1 MAFVYDNKTYRNLQQ
16 QVKENMLDIARLQDS
31 NILGLDI
38 KDIVPTYSDL
48 PIGEQGNIYA
58 VGTEAPFELYVYND
72 SSWVNL
78 GQFPKAG
85 PRGEQGPQGQIGNPG
100 PKGDKGEQGPRGYTG
115 AQGVPGQAGPKGEQ
129 GPQGIQG
136 IQGPIGPKG
145 DKGDPFVYSD
155 FTAEQ
160 LEGLRGPQ
168 GPIGL
173 TGPKGDTGPI
183 GPQGPQGI
191 QGPKGDTGERGPIG
205 PQGIQGVKGD
215 TGATGPRGPQGEIG
229 PKGDQ
234 GIQGIQGP
242 KGDTG
247 PQGPKGA
254 TGATGAAFT
263 YDMFTQEQLEGLRGP
278 QGIQGPQGLKG
289 DTGATG
295 ATGPKGDTGAQGPQG
310 IQGPQ
315 GPQGPKG
322 DQGDPTSITVN
333 GTTYTQS
340 GGNITLPSFLPLTG
354 GTLTG
359 NLTGKYITGT
369 WFQTTE
375 ATDLGSA
382 PPKYGVIS
390 TGNWLYTRTL
400 DETKTDLGITNKLD
414 TSSFQG
420 FINNPFGWVDD
431 AGSYDAW
438 TYLIKDELG
447 FIDTP
452 HPTYYLHT
460 MRAFSSGS
468 EGSYLVF
475 SVISTQSTAY
485 TEETLY
491 TNFPDKSIQANGYY
505 SVATKAGNR
514 VNAVT
519 PKSTTTLQIN
529 YGNSNSA
536 TTNYGLTYF
545 TDEVRKI
552 A

>member
-38 KDIVPTYSDL
+38 KGIVPTYSDL
-48 PIGEQGNIYA
+48 PTGEQGSIYA

-136 IQGPIGPKG
+136 IQGPRGYKG

-215 TGATGPRGPQGEIG
+215 TGATGP
-229 PKGDQ
+229 
-234 GIQGIQGP
+234 QGP
-242 KGDTG
+242 KGD
-247 PQGPKGA
+247 K
-254 TGATGAAFT
+254 GATGAAFT
-263 YDMFTQEQLEGLRGP
+263 YDMFTAEQLEGLRGP
-278 QGIQGPQGLKG
+278 QGIQGPKGEQGIQG
-289 DTGATG
+289 IQ
-295 ATGPKGDTGAQGPQG
+295 GPKGDTGAQGPQGEQG

-322 DQGDPTSITVN
+322 DKGDPTSITVN
-333 GTTYTQS
+333 GTEYVRDSS
-340 GGNITLPSFLPLTG
+340 GMITLPSFLPLTG

-414 TSSFQG
+414 TSSFQD
-420 FINNPFGWVDD
+420 FINEPFPYIDD
-431 AGSYDAW
+431 VASYDRW
-438 TYLIKDELG
+438 TYFIGDELG
-447 FIDTP
+447 FINTP

-460 MRAFSSGS
+460 IRAFKDSSPT
-468 EGSYLVF
+468 SYIVF

-485 TEETLY
+485 TKSSLY
-491 TNFPDKSIQANGYY
+491 SAFPNKSFHASGFYNSPSNANY
-505 SVATKAGNR
+505 R
-514 VNAVT
+514 VNDVT
-519 PKSTTTLQIN
+519 PKSATQIEFDYGYDN
-529 YGNSNSA
+529 YA
-536 TTNYGLTYF
+536 TADYGSTYF
-545 TDEVRKI
+545 IDSVRKI

>member
-38 KDIVPTYSDL
+38 QGIVPTNKEL
-48 PIGEQGNIYA
+48 PTAKQGDIYA
-58 VGTEAPFELYVYND
+58 VGTEAPFELYLYND
-72 SSWVNL
+72 SSWVSL

-85 PRGEQGPQGQIGNPG
+85 PKGEQGPKGQDGNPG
-100 PKGDKGEQGPRGYTG
+100 PRGLTGEQGPRGFTG
-115 AQGVPGQAGPKGEQ
+115 APGVPGQAGPKGEQ

-136 IQGPIGPKG
+136 PEGPRGYKG

-160 LEGLRGPQ
+160 LEALRGPQ

-173 TGPKGDTGPI
+173 TGPKGDAGPI
-183 GPQGPQGI
+183 GPQGPKGDQGL
-191 QGPKGDTGERGPIG
+191 KGDTGERGPIG

-215 TGATGPRGPQGEIG
+215 TGATGPIGPQGERG

-242 KGDTG
+242 KGDVG
-247 PQGPKGA
+247 PQGPKGDK
-254 TGATGAAFT
+254 GATGAAFT

-278 QGIQGPQGLKG
+278 QGIQGPKGDKGDTGAQGIQGIQGPKG

-295 ATGPKGDTGAQGPQG
+295 ATGPKGDTGPQGPKGEQG

-322 DQGDPTSITVN
+322 ADGLTTSVTVN

-340 GGNITLPSFLPLTG
+340 SGNITLPSLLNTSTFDDFIAEPFP
-354 GTLTG
+354 
-359 NLTGKYITGT
+359 YI
-369 WFQTTE
+369 
-375 ATDLGSA
+375 
-382 PPKYGVIS
+382 
-390 TGNWLYTRTL
+390 
-400 DETKTDLGITNKLD
+400 
-414 TSSFQG
+414 
-420 FINNPFGWVDD
+420 DD
-431 AGSYDAW
+431 VASYDRW
-438 TYLIKDELG
+438 TYFIGDELG

-460 MRAFSSGS
+460 IRAYQSSS
-468 EGSYLVF
+468 PMSSVVF

-485 TEETLY
+485 TKATLY
-491 TNFPDKSIQANGYY
+491 NAFQNKVFHASGYCG
-505 SVATKAGNR
+505 SFVKADGR
-514 VNAVT
+514 
-519 PKSTTTLQIN
+519 IN
-529 YGNSNSA
+529 YVYLASETTIKMYHGNNTGTSQ
-536 TTNYGLTYF
+536 TYGGTYF
-545 TDEVRKI
+545 ADEVKRI

>member
-38 KDIVPTYSDL
+38 KGIVPTYKEL
-48 PIGEQGNIYA
+48 PTGVQGSIYA
-58 VGTEAPFELYVYND
+58 VGTESPFELYLYND

-85 PRGEQGPQGQIGNPG
+85 PKGEQGPKGQDGNPG
-100 PKGDKGEQGPRGYTG
+100 PRGLTGEQGPRGFTG
-115 AQGVPGQAGPKGEQ
+115 APGVPGQAGPKGEQ

-136 IQGPIGPKG
+136 PEGPRGYKG

-168 GPIGL
+168 GIQGIQ
-173 TGPKGDTGPI
+173 GPKGDTGPI
-183 GPQGPQGI
+183 GPQGPKGD
-191 QGPKGDTGERGPIG
+191 KGDTGPQGPIG
-205 PQGIQGVKGD
+205 L
-215 TGATGPRGPQGEIG
+215 TG

-247 PQGPKGA
+247 PQGPK
-254 TGATGAAFT
+254 GATGAAFT

-295 ATGPKGDTGAQGPQG
+295 PQGPKGDKGDTGATGATGPKGDT
-310 IQGPQ
+310 GPQ

-322 DQGDPTSITVN
+322 ADGLTTSVTVN

-340 GGNITLPSFLPLTG
+340 SGNVTLP
-354 GTLTG
+354 
-359 NLTGKYITGT
+359 NL
-369 WFQTTE
+369 
-375 ATDLGSA
+375 
-382 PPKYGVIS
+382 
-390 TGNWLYTRTL
+390 
-400 DETKTDLGITNKLD
+400 LD

-420 FINNPFGWVDD
+420 FINNPFGWVDY

-438 TYLIKDELG
+438 SYFLRDELG

-452 HPTYYLHT
+452 HTTYYLHLIE
-460 MRAFSSGS
+460 AFSSGS
-468 EGSYLVF
+468 PLNKVMFY
-475 SVISTQSTAY
+475 VISTQSTAY
-485 TEETLY
+485 
-491 TNFPDKSIQANGYY
+491 N
-505 SVATKAGNR
+505 
-514 VNAVT
+514 
-519 PKSTTTLQIN
+519 STTLANAFSGKDFPATGYCNNTWVNYVNIKSSSTAQIG
-529 YGNSNSA
+529 YGNGSYTTGPFGA
-536 TTNYGLTYF
+536 TYLT
-545 TDEVRKI
+545 DSVIKI
-552 A
+552 I

>member
-48 PIGEQGNIYA
+48 PTGEQGSIYA

-215 TGATGPRGPQGEIG
+215 TGATGPQGPQGEIG

-254 TGATGAAFT
+254 TGATGA
-263 YDMFTQEQLEGLRGP
+263 
-278 QGIQGPQGLKG
+278 
-289 DTGATG
+289 
-295 ATGPKGDTGAQGPQG
+295 TGPKGDTGAQGPQG

-322 DQGDPTSITVN
+322 DKGDPTKIKVN
-333 GTTYTQS
+333 ETEYVSDSS
-340 GGNITLPSFLPLTG
+340 GMITLPSFLPLTG

-420 FINNPFGWVDD
+420 FINSPFGWVDD

-438 TYLIKDELG
+438 IYMIRDELG

-460 MRAFSSGS
+460 IRAFHTGSSGS
-468 EGSYLVF
+468 YIVF

-485 TEETLY
+485 SKESLY
-491 TNFPDKSIQANGYY
+491 SNFPDKGFQASGYY
-505 SVATKAGNR
+505 SAATKAGNR
-514 VNAVT
+514 VNAVY
-519 PKSTTTLQIN
+519 PR
-529 YGNSNSA
+529 SA
-536 TTNYGLTYF
+536 TTIQFDYGNNSTITTDYGGIYF
-545 TDEVRKI
+545 ADEIKKI

>member
-48 PIGEQGNIYA
+48 PTGEQGSIYA

-168 GPIGL
+168 GIQGIQ
-173 TGPKGDTGPI
+173 GPKGDTGAI

-191 QGPKGDTGERGPIG
+191 QGLKGDTGERGPIG
-205 PQGIQGVKGD
+205 PQGIQGIKGD
-215 TGATGPRGPQGEIG
+215 TGATGPRGPQGEVG

-278 QGIQGPQGLKG
+278 QGIQGPKG
-289 DTGATG
+289 DQGIQG
-295 ATGPKGDTGAQGPQG
+295 IQGPKGDTGSQGPQG

-322 DQGDPTSITVN
+322 DQGAPTSITVN

-340 GGNITLPSFLPLTG
+340 SGNITLP
-354 GTLTG
+354 
-359 NLTGKYITGT
+359 NLLNTSTFDDFISEPFPYI
-369 WFQTTE
+369 
-375 ATDLGSA
+375 
-382 PPKYGVIS
+382 
-390 TGNWLYTRTL
+390 
-400 DETKTDLGITNKLD
+400 
-414 TSSFQG
+414 
-420 FINNPFGWVDD
+420 DD
-431 AGSYDAW
+431 VASYDRW
-438 TYLIKDELG
+438 IYFIRDELG

-460 MRAFSSGS
+460 MRAFSTGS
-468 EGSYLVF
+468 EGSYIVF
-475 SVISTQSTAY
+475 SVISKQSTAY
-485 TEETLY
+485 SKESLY
-491 TNFPDKSIQANGYY
+491 TNFPNKTIQASGYY
-505 SVATKAGNR
+505 GASTKASSR

-519 PKSTTTLQIN
+519 PKSTTTIQFDTGGNN
-529 YGNSNSA
+529 YI
-536 TTNYGLTYF
+536 TKIYGGTYF

>member
-38 KDIVPTYSDL
+38 KGIVPTYQEL
-48 PIGEQGNIYA
+48 PTGEQGNIYA
-58 VGTEAPFELYVYND
+58 VGTEAPFELYLYND

-85 PRGEQGPQGQIGNPG
+85 P
-100 PKGDKGEQGPRGYTG
+100 KGEQGPRGQDGLPGPKGLTGDQGPRGFTG
-115 AQGVPGQAGPKGEQ
+115 APGVPGQAGPKGEQ

-136 IQGPIGPKG
+136 PEGPRGYKG

-160 LEGLRGPQ
+160 LEALRGPQ

-173 TGPKGDTGPI
+173 TGPKGD
-183 GPQGPQGI
+183 QGIQGI
-191 QGPKGDTGERGPIG
+191 QGPKGDTGPQGPQGERGPIG

-215 TGATGPRGPQGEIG
+215 TGATGP
-229 PKGDQ
+229 
-234 GIQGIQGP
+234 
-242 KGDTG
+242 TG
-247 PQGPKGA
+247 PQGPK
-254 TGATGAAFT
+254 GATGAAFT

-278 QGIQGPQGLKG
+278 QGIQGPKG

-295 ATGPKGDTGAQGPQG
+295 ATGPKGDTGSQGPQGIQG

-322 DQGDPTSITVN
+322 DQGNPTKIKVN
-333 GTTYTQS
+333 ETEYVSDSS
-340 GGNITLPSFLPLTG
+340 GMITLPSFLPLTG

-400 DETKTDLGITNKLD
+400 DETKTDLGINNKLD

-438 TYLIKDELG
+438 TYLIRDELG

-460 MRAFSSGS
+460 IRALNAGYG
-468 EGSYLVF
+468 GSYIVF
-475 SVISTQSTAY
+475 SFISTQSTAY
-485 TEETLY
+485 TKSSLY
-491 TNFPDKSIQANGYY
+491 NAFPNKGFQASGYY
-505 SVATKAGNR
+505 NSPTSADYR
-514 VNAVT
+514 VNGISI
-519 PKSTTTLQIN
+519 K
-529 YGNSNSA
+529 SA
-536 TTNYGLTYF
+536 TQIQFDYGDNNYITADYGGTYLA
-545 TDEVRKI
+545 DEVKKI

>member
-48 PIGEQGNIYA
+48 PTGEQGSIYA
-58 VGTEAPFELYVYND
+58 VGTEAPFELYIYND

-191 QGPKGDTGERGPIG
+191 QGLKGDTGERGP
-205 PQGIQGVKGD
+205 
-215 TGATGPRGPQGEIG
+215 IG

-254 TGATGAAFT
+254 TGAAFT
-263 YDMFTQEQLEGLRGP
+263 YDMFTAEQLEGLRGP
-278 QGIQGPQGLKG
+278 QGIQGPKGEQGIQGIQGPKGDKGDKGDTGAQGPQGLKG

-295 ATGPKGDTGAQGPQG
+295 ATGPKGDTGPQGPQG

-315 GPQGPKG
+315 GPKG
-322 DQGDPTSITVN
+322 DKGDPTSITVN

-340 GGNITLPSFLPLTG
+340 SGNITLPSFLPLTG

-400 DETKTDLGITNKLD
+400 DETKTDLGINNKLD
-414 TSSFQG
+414 TSTFDD
-420 FINNPFGWVDD
+420 FISEPFPYIDNV
-431 AGSYDAW
+431 ASYDRW
-438 TYLIKDELG
+438 TYFLRDELG

-460 MRAFSSGS
+460 IRALNVGSNSS
-468 EGSYLVF
+468 YIVF

-485 TEETLY
+485 SKESLY
-491 TNFPDKSIQANGYY
+491 TNFPNKTIHASGFYNYAAKANY
-505 SVATKAGNR
+505 R

-519 PKSTTTLQIN
+519 PKSTTTIQFDTGNNDYTTLE
-529 YGNSNSA
+529 YG
-536 TTNYGLTYF
+536 GTYF

>member
-48 PIGEQGNIYA
+48 PTGEQGSIYA

-215 TGATGPRGPQGEIG
+215 TGATGPRGPQGEVG

-263 YDMFTQEQLEGLRGP
+263 YDMFTAEQLEGLRGP
-278 QGIQGPQGLKG
+278 QGIQGPKGEQGIQGIQGPKGDKGDKGDTGAQGPQGLKG

-295 ATGPKGDTGAQGPQG
+295 ATGPKGDTGPQGPQG

-322 DQGDPTSITVN
+322 DKGDPTSITVN

-340 GGNITLPSFLPLTG
+340 SGNITLP
-354 GTLTG
+354 
-359 NLTGKYITGT
+359 NLLNTSTFDDFISEPFPYI
-369 WFQTTE
+369 
-375 ATDLGSA
+375 
-382 PPKYGVIS
+382 
-390 TGNWLYTRTL
+390 
-400 DETKTDLGITNKLD
+400 
-414 TSSFQG
+414 
-420 FINNPFGWVDD
+420 DD
-431 AGSYDAW
+431 VASYDRW
-438 TYLIKDELG
+438 IYFIRDELG

-460 MRAFSSGS
+460 IRAFHTGSSGS
-468 EGSYLVF
+468 YIVF

-485 TEETLY
+485 NKATLY
-491 TNFPDKSIQANGYY
+491 SAFPDKGFQASGFY
-505 SVATKAGNR
+505 SAPTKAGNR
-514 VNAVT
+514 VNAVY
-519 PKSTTTLQIN
+519 PR
-529 YGNSNSA
+529 SA
-536 TTNYGLTYF
+536 TTIQFDYGNNSTITTDYGGIYF
-545 TDEVRKI
+545 ADEVKKI

>member
-38 KDIVPTYSDL
+38 KGIVPTYSDL
-48 PIGEQGNIYA
+48 PTGTQGSIYA

-115 AQGVPGQAGPKGEQ
+115 AQGIPGQAGPKGEQ

-145 DKGDPFVYSD
+145 NKGDPFVYSD

-168 GPIGL
+168 GIQGIQ
-173 TGPKGDTGPI
+173 GPKGDTGPI

-215 TGATGPRGPQGEIG
+215 TGATGPQGPQGEVG

-263 YDMFTQEQLEGLRGP
+263 YDMFTAEQLEGLRGP
-278 QGIQGPQGLKG
+278 QGIQGPKGEQGIQGIQGPKGDKGDKGDTGAQGPQGLKG

-295 ATGPKGDTGAQGPQG
+295 ATGPKGATGPQGPQG

-322 DQGDPTSITVN
+322 DKGDPTSITVN

-340 GGNITLPSFLPLTG
+340 SGNITLP
-354 GTLTG
+354 
-359 NLTGKYITGT
+359 NLLSTSTFDDFISEPFPYI
-369 WFQTTE
+369 
-375 ATDLGSA
+375 
-382 PPKYGVIS
+382 
-390 TGNWLYTRTL
+390 
-400 DETKTDLGITNKLD
+400 
-414 TSSFQG
+414 
-420 FINNPFGWVDD
+420 DD
-431 AGSYDAW
+431 VASYDRW
-438 TYLIKDELG
+438 TYFIGDELG

-460 MRAFSSGS
+460 MRAHQSGS
-468 EGSYLVF
+468 ESSYIVF

-485 TEETLY
+485 TKATLY
-491 TNFPDKSIQANGYY
+491 SAFPDKSIQASGYY
-505 SVATKAGNR
+505 QYATKAGSR
-514 VNAVT
+514 VNAVA
-519 PKSTTTLQIN
+519 PR
-529 YGNSNSA
+529 SA
-536 TTNYGLTYF
+536 TTIQFDYGNNSVITTTYGGTYF
-545 TDEVRKI
+545 ADEVKRI

>member
-48 PIGEQGNIYA
+48 PTGEQGSIYA

-173 TGPKGDTGPI
+173 TGPKGDTGAI

-205 PQGIQGVKGD
+205 P
-215 TGATGPRGPQGEIG
+215 
-229 PKGDQ
+229 Q

-340 GGNITLPSFLPLTG
+340 SGNITLPSFLPLTG

-400 DETKTDLGITNKLD
+400 DETKTDLGINNKLN
-414 TSSFQG
+414 TSSFQD

-438 TYLIKDELG
+438 TYLIRDELG

-460 MRAFSSGS
+460 MRALNVGSNSS
-468 EGSYLVF
+468 YIVF

-485 TEETLY
+485 NKATLY
-491 TNFPDKSIQANGYY
+491 SAFPDKSIQASGFYNYP
-505 SVATKAGNR
+505 TKAASR
-514 VNAVT
+514 VNAVS
-519 PKSTTTLQIN
+519 PKSTTTIQFDCGNNDYTTLE
-529 YGNSNSA
+529 YG
-536 TTNYGLTYF
+536 GTYF
-545 TDEVRKI
+545 TDQVIKI

>member
-48 PIGEQGNIYA
+48 PTGEQGSIYA

-160 LEGLRGPQ
+160 LEALRGPQ

-205 PQGIQGVKGD
+205 P
-215 TGATGPRGPQGEIG
+215 
-229 PKGDQ
+229 KGDQ

-254 TGATGAAFT
+254 
-263 YDMFTQEQLEGLRGP
+263 
-278 QGIQGPQGLKG
+278 
-289 DTGATG
+289 TGATG

-322 DQGDPTSITVN
+322 DKGDPTKIKVN
-333 GTTYTQS
+333 ETEYVSDSS
-340 GGNITLPSFLPLTG
+340 GMITLPSFLPLTG

-438 TYLIKDELG
+438 TYLIRDELG

-460 MRAFSSGS
+460 MRAFTTGS
-468 EGSYLVF
+468 NSNYIVF

-485 TEETLY
+485 SQGSLY
-491 TNFPDKSIQANGYY
+491 SAFPNKTIQASGFY
-505 SVATKAGNR
+505 SYATKANYR

-519 PKSTTTLQIN
+519 PKSPTTIQFD
-529 YGNSNSA
+529 YGNNDSI
-536 TTNYGLTYF
+536 TLEYGGTYF
-545 TDEVRKI
+545 ADQVIKI

>member
-48 PIGEQGNIYA
+48 PTGEQGSIYA

-160 LEGLRGPQ
+160 LEALRGPQ

-173 TGPKGDTGPI
+173 TGPKGDAGPI

-215 TGATGPRGPQGEIG
+215 TGATGPQGPQGEIG

-254 TGATGAAFT
+254 TGATGA
-263 YDMFTQEQLEGLRGP
+263 
-278 QGIQGPQGLKG
+278 
-289 DTGATG
+289 
-295 ATGPKGDTGAQGPQG
+295 TGPKGDTGAQGPQG

-322 DQGDPTSITVN
+322 DKGDPTKIKVN
-333 GTTYTQS
+333 ETEYVSDSS
-340 GGNITLPSFLPLTG
+340 GMITLPSFLPLTG

-420 FINNPFGWVDD
+420 FINSPFGWVDD

-438 TYLIKDELG
+438 TYFLRDELG

-468 EGSYLVF
+468 SGSYIVF

-485 TEETLY
+485 SKESLY
-491 TNFPDKSIQANGYY
+491 SNFPNKSIQAAGFYE
-505 SVATKAGNR
+505 SPTKAGYR
-514 VNAVT
+514 VNAVS
-519 PKSTTTLQIN
+519 PKSATQIQFD
-529 YGNSNSA
+529 YGNNSSI

>member
-48 PIGEQGNIYA
+48 PTGEQGSIYA

-160 LEGLRGPQ
+160 LEALRGPQ

-215 TGATGPRGPQGEIG
+215 TGATGPRGPQGEVG

-278 QGIQGPQGLKG
+278 QGIQGPKGEQGIQGIQGPKGDTGAVGTQGPQGLKG

-295 ATGPKGDTGAQGPQG
+295 ATGPKGDTGPQGPKG
-310 IQGPQ
+310 DTGPQGPQ

-322 DQGDPTSITVN
+322 DKGADGLTTSVTVN

-340 GGNITLPSFLPLTG
+340 NGNITLP
-354 GTLTG
+354 
-359 NLTGKYITGT
+359 NLLNT
-369 WFQTTE
+369 
-375 ATDLGSA
+375 
-382 PPKYGVIS
+382 S
-390 TGNWLYTRTL
+390 TF
-400 DETKTDLGITNKLD
+400 DD
-414 TSSFQG
+414 
-420 FINNPFGWVDD
+420 FINEPFPYIDD
-431 AGSYDAW
+431 VASYDRW
-438 TYLIKDELG
+438 IYFIGDELG
-447 FIDTP
+447 FINTP

-460 MRAFSSGS
+460 IRAFHTGSSGS
-468 EGSYLVF
+468 YIVF

-485 TEETLY
+485 TKSTLY
-491 TNFPDKSIQANGYY
+491 SAFPDKGFQASGFY
-505 SVATKAGNR
+505 SAPTKAGNR
-514 VNAVT
+514 VNAVY
-519 PKSTTTLQIN
+519 PR
-529 YGNSNSA
+529 SA
-536 TTNYGLTYF
+536 TTIQFDYGNNSTITTDYGGIYF
-545 TDEVRKI
+545 ADEIKKI

>member
-48 PIGEQGNIYA
+48 PTGTQGNIYA
-58 VGTEAPFELYVYND
+58 VGTEAPFELYLYND

-85 PRGEQGPQGQIGNPG
+85 P
-100 PKGDKGEQGPRGYTG
+100 KGEQGPRGQDGLPGPKGLTGDQGPRGFTG
-115 AQGVPGQAGPKGEQ
+115 APGVPGQAGPKGEQ

-136 IQGPIGPKG
+136 PEGPRGYKG

-173 TGPKGDTGPI
+173 TGPKGD
-183 GPQGPQGI
+183 
-191 QGPKGDTGERGPIG
+191 
-205 PQGIQGVKGD
+205 
-215 TGATGPRGPQGEIG
+215 
-229 PKGDQ
+229 Q

-242 KGDTG
+242 KGDVG
-247 PQGPKGA
+247 PQGPKGDK
-254 TGATGAAFT
+254 GATGAAFT

-278 QGIQGPQGLKG
+278 QGIQGPKG

-295 ATGPKGDTGAQGPQG
+295 AAGPKGDTGPQGPQG

-322 DQGDPTSITVN
+322 DKGDPTSITVN

-340 GGNITLPSFLPLTG
+340 NGNITLP
-354 GTLTG
+354 
-359 NLTGKYITGT
+359 NLLNTSY
-369 WFQTTE
+369 FQ
-375 ATDLGSA
+375 D
-382 PPKYGVIS
+382 
-390 TGNWLYTRTL
+390 
-400 DETKTDLGITNKLD
+400 
-414 TSSFQG
+414 
-420 FINNPFGWVDD
+420 FINYPFGWVDD

-438 TYLIKDELG
+438 SYFLRDELG

-460 MRAFSSGS
+460 IRAHSSGS
-468 EGSYLVF
+468 ESSYIVF
-475 SVISTQSTAY
+475 SFISTQSTAY
-485 TEETLY
+485 SKASLY
-491 TNFPDKSIQANGYY
+491 SAFPDKGFQASGYY
-505 SVATKAGNR
+505 SAATKATNR
-514 VNAVT
+514 VNAVYPRSAT
-519 PKSTTTLQIN
+519 QIQFD
-529 YGNSNSA
+529 YGNNSVI
-536 TTNYGLTYF
+536 TTSYGLTYF

>member
-48 PIGEQGNIYA
+48 PTGEQGSIYA

-168 GPIGL
+168 GIQGIQ
-173 TGPKGDTGPI
+173 GPKGDTGAI

-191 QGPKGDTGERGPIG
+191 QGLKGDTGERGPIG
-205 PQGIQGVKGD
+205 PQGIQGIKGD
-215 TGATGPRGPQGEIG
+215 TGATGPRGPQGEVG

-278 QGIQGPQGLKG
+278 QGIQGPKG
-289 DTGATG
+289 DQGIQG
-295 ATGPKGDTGAQGPQG
+295 IQGPKGDTGSQGPQG

-333 GTTYTQS
+333 GTTYNQS

-375 ATDLGSA
+375 ATDLGST

-400 DETKTDLGITNKLD
+400 DETKTDLGINNKLD

-420 FINNPFGWVDD
+420 FINNPFGWVND

-438 TYLIKDELG
+438 TYMIRDELG

-460 MRAFSSGS
+460 IRAFHTGS
-468 EGSYLVF
+468 EGSYIVC
-475 SVISTQSTAY
+475 SVIST
-485 TEETLY
+485 
-491 TNFPDKSIQANGYY
+491 
-505 SVATKAGNR
+505 
-514 VNAVT
+514 
-519 PKSTTTLQIN
+519 
-529 YGNSNSA
+529 
-536 TTNYGLTYF
+536 
-545 TDEVRKI
+545 
-552 A
+552 

>member
-1 MAFVYDNKTYRNLQQ
+1 MAYVYDNKIYRNLQQ
-16 QVKENMLDIARLQDS
+16 QVKENMENIAELQD
-31 NILGLDI
+31 L
-38 KDIVPTYSDL
+38 KIVGIDVKGIVQDYSSL
-48 PIGEQGNIYA
+48 PSSAEQGNIYA
-58 VGTEAPFELYVYND
+58 VGKSSPYELYVYNN
-72 SSWVNL
+72 SSWIDF
-78 GQFPKAG
+78 GEFPKAG

-115 AQGVPGQAGPKGEQ
+115 APGVPGQAGPKGEQ

-136 IQGPIGPKG
+136 PEGPRGYKG

-191 QGPKGDTGERGPIG
+191 QGLKGDTGER
-205 PQGIQGVKGD
+205 
-215 TGATGPRGPQGEIG
+215 G

-278 QGIQGPQGLKG
+278 QGIQGPKGEQGIQGIQGPKGDKGDKGDTGAQGPQGLKG

-340 GGNITLPSFLPLTG
+340 SGNITLPSLL
-354 GTLTG
+354 
-359 NLTGKYITGT
+359 N
-369 WFQTTE
+369 
-375 ATDLGSA
+375 
-382 PPKYGVIS
+382 
-390 TGNWLYTRTL
+390 
-400 DETKTDLGITNKLD
+400 
-414 TSSFQG
+414 TSSFQD
-420 FINNPFGWVDD
+420 FINYPFGWVDD

-438 TYLIKDELG
+438 TYFLRDELG

-460 MRAFSSGS
+460 IRAFHTGSSGS
-468 EGSYLVF
+468 YIVF

-485 TEETLY
+485 SKESLY
-491 TNFPDKSIQANGYY
+491 SNFPDKGFQASGYY
-505 SVATKAGNR
+505 SAATKASNR
-514 VNAVT
+514 VNAVY
-519 PKSTTTLQIN
+519 PR
-529 YGNSNSA
+529 SA
-536 TTNYGLTYF
+536 TTIQFDYGNNSTITTDYGGIYF
-545 TDEVRKI
+545 ADEIKKI

>member
-48 PIGEQGNIYA
+48 PTGEQGSIYA

-85 PRGEQGPQGQIGNPG
+85 PRGEQGPRGQDGLPG
-100 PKGDKGEQGPRGYTG
+100 PKGLTGDQGPRGFTG
-115 AQGVPGQAGPKGEQ
+115 APGVPGQAGPKGEQ

-168 GPIGL
+168 GIQGIQ
-173 TGPKGDTGPI
+173 GPKGDTGPI

-191 QGPKGDTGERGPIG
+191 QGLKGDTGERGPIG

-215 TGATGPRGPQGEIG
+215 TGATGPRGPQGEVG

-278 QGIQGPQGLKG
+278 QGIQGPKGEQGI
-289 DTGATG
+289 
-295 ATGPKGDTGAQGPQG
+295 QG
-310 IQGPQ
+310 IQGP
-315 GPQGPKG
+315 KG
-322 DQGDPTSITVN
+322 DKGADGLTTNITVN
-333 GTTYTQS
+333 GTTYNQS
-340 GGNITLPSFLPLTG
+340 GGNITLPSFLELTG

-359 NLTGKYITGT
+359 NLSGKYITGT
-369 WFQTTE
+369 WLQTT
-375 ATDLGSA
+375 AANDLGKA
-382 PPKYGVIS
+382 PTKYGVIDNS
-390 TGNWLYTRTL
+390 GWLYTRTL

-420 FINNPFGWVDD
+420 FINSPFGWVDD

-438 TYLIKDELG
+438 TYFLRDELG

-460 MRAFSSGS
+460 IRAFHTGSSGS
-468 EGSYLVF
+468 YIVF

-485 TEETLY
+485 TKSTLY
-491 TNFPDKSIQANGYY
+491 SAFPDKGFQASGFY
-505 SVATKAGNR
+505 SASTKAGNR
-514 VNAVT
+514 VNAVY
-519 PKSTTTLQIN
+519 PR
-529 YGNSNSA
+529 SA
-536 TTNYGLTYF
+536 TTIQFDYGNNSTITTDYGGIYF
-545 TDEVRKI
+545 ADEIKKI

>member
-31 NILGLDI
+31 NILGIDI

-48 PIGEQGNIYA
+48 PTGEQGSIYA
-58 VGTEAPFELYVYND
+58 VGTEAPFELYVYNN

-115 AQGVPGQAGPKGEQ
+115 APGVPGQAGPKGEQ

-191 QGPKGDTGERGPIG
+191 QGLKGDTGERGPIG

-215 TGATGPRGPQGEIG
+215 TGATGPRGPQGEVG

-278 QGIQGPQGLKG
+278 QGIQGPKGEQGKQGIQGPKGDKGDKGDTGAQGPQGLKG

-295 ATGPKGDTGAQGPQG
+295 ATGPKGATGPQGPQGEQG

-340 GGNITLPSFLPLTG
+340 SGNITLP
-354 GTLTG
+354 
-359 NLTGKYITGT
+359 NLL
-369 WFQTTE
+369 
-375 ATDLGSA
+375 A
-382 PPKYGVIS
+382 
-390 TGNWLYTRTL
+390 
-400 DETKTDLGITNKLD
+400 

-438 TYLIKDELG
+438 TYLIRDELG

-460 MRAFSSGS
+460 IRALNADYG
-468 EGSYLVF
+468 GSYVVF

-485 TEETLY
+485 TKSTLY
-491 TNFPDKSIQANGYY
+491 KAFPNKSFQASGYY
-505 SVATKAGNR
+505 NSYTSADHR
-514 VNAVT
+514 VNGVVI
-519 PKSTTTLQIN
+519 K
-529 YGNSNSA
+529 SA
-536 TTNYGLTYF
+536 TQIQFDYGYNDYITTDYGGTYF
-545 TDEVRKI
+545 ADAVSKI

>member
-48 PIGEQGNIYA
+48 PTGEQGSIYA

-100 PKGDKGEQGPRGYTG
+100 PKGDKGEQGPRGFTG
-115 AQGVPGQAGPKGEQ
+115 APGVPGQAGPKGEQ

-168 GPIGL
+168 GIQGIQ
-173 TGPKGDTGPI
+173 GPKGDTGPI

-191 QGPKGDTGERGPIG
+191 QGLKGDTGERGPIG

-215 TGATGPRGPQGEIG
+215 TGATGPRGPQGEVG

-242 KGDTG
+242 KGD
-247 PQGPKGA
+247 KGD
-254 TGATGAAFT
+254 TGA
-263 YDMFTQEQLEGLRGP
+263 
-278 QGIQGPQGLKG
+278 QGPQGLKG

-295 ATGPKGDTGAQGPQG
+295 ATGPKGATGPQGPQG

-322 DQGDPTSITVN
+322 DKGDPTSITVN

-340 GGNITLPSFLPLTG
+340 SGNITLPSFLPLTG

-369 WFQTTE
+369 WLQTTL
-375 ATDLGSA
+375 ANDLGKA
-382 PPKYGVIS
+382 PTKYGVIDNS
-390 TGNWLYTRTL
+390 GWLYTRTL
-400 DETKTDLGITNKLD
+400 DETKTDLGIADKLN
-414 TSSFQG
+414 TSSFQN
-420 FINNPFGWVDD
+420 FINSPFGWVDD

-438 TYLIKDELG
+438 TYFLRDELG

-460 MRAFSSGS
+460 MRAFSTGSSGS
-468 EGSYLVF
+468 YIVF

-485 TEETLY
+485 SKESLY
-491 TNFPDKSIQANGYY
+491 SAFPNKTIQASGFYNYP
-505 SVATKAGNR
+505 TKANSR
-514 VNAVT
+514 INAVT
-519 PKSTTTLQIN
+519 PKSTTTIQFD
-529 YGNSNSA
+529 YGNNSS
-536 TTNYGLTYF
+536 TTTDYGLTYF

>member
-38 KDIVPTYSDL
+38 KGIVSTYNDL
-48 PIGEQGNIYA
+48 PTGEQGSIYA
-58 VGTEAPFELYVYND
+58 VGTEAPFELYVYNN

-168 GPIGL
+168 GIQGIQ
-173 TGPKGDTGPI
+173 GPKGDTGPI

-191 QGPKGDTGERGPIG
+191 QGLKGDTGERGPIG
-205 PQGIQGVKGD
+205 PQGIQGPKGDKGD
-215 TGATGPRGPQGEIG
+215 TGPQGPIGLTG

-278 QGIQGPQGLKG
+278 QGIQGPKGEQGIQGIQGPKGDKGDTGAQGPQGLKG

-295 ATGPKGDTGAQGPQG
+295 ATGPKGATGAQGPQGEQG

-340 GGNITLPSFLPLTG
+340 SGNITLP
-354 GTLTG
+354 
-359 NLTGKYITGT
+359 NLLNT
-369 WFQTTE
+369 
-375 ATDLGSA
+375 
-382 PPKYGVIS
+382 S
-390 TGNWLYTRTL
+390 TF
-400 DETKTDLGITNKLD
+400 DD
-414 TSSFQG
+414 
-420 FINNPFGWVDD
+420 FINEPFPYIDD
-431 AGSYDAW
+431 VGSYDRW
-438 TYLIKDELG
+438 TYFLRDELG

-460 MRAFSSGS
+460 MRALNVGPNSS
-468 EGSYLVF
+468 YVVF

-485 TEETLY
+485 SKESLY
-491 TNFPDKSIQANGYY
+491 SSFSDKSIHASGFYNYP
-505 SVATKAGNR
+505 TKATYR
-514 VNAVT
+514 INAVS
-519 PKSTTTLQIN
+519 PKSTTTIQFD
-529 YGNSNSA
+529 YGNNEYV
-536 TTNYGLTYF
+536 TLEYGGTYF
-545 TDEVRKI
+545 TDSVRKI

>member
-48 PIGEQGNIYA
+48 PTGEQGSIYA

-215 TGATGPRGPQGEIG
+215 TGATGPQGPQGEIG

-234 GIQGIQGP
+234 VIQGIQGP

-278 QGIQGPQGLKG
+278 QGIQGPKG
-289 DTGATG
+289 DQGIQG
-295 ATGPKGDTGAQGPQG
+295 IQGPKGDTGAQGPQG

-322 DQGDPTSITVN
+322 DKGADGLTTSVTVN

-340 GGNITLPSFLPLTG
+340 SGNITLPYLLT
-354 GTLTG
+354 T
-359 NLTGKYITGT
+359 
-369 WFQTTE
+369 
-375 ATDLGSA
+375 
-382 PPKYGVIS
+382 S
-390 TGNWLYTRTL
+390 TF
-400 DETKTDLGITNKLD
+400 DD
-414 TSSFQG
+414 
-420 FINNPFGWVDD
+420 FINEPFPYIDD
-431 AGSYDAW
+431 VGSYDRW
-438 TYLIKDELG
+438 SYFIRDELG

-460 MRAFSSGS
+460 MRAFHTGS
-468 EGSYLVF
+468 EGSYIVF

-485 TEETLY
+485 TKETLY
-491 TNFPDKSIQANGYY
+491 TNFPNKSIQASGYY
-505 SVATKAGNR
+505 GASTKASSR
-514 VNAVT
+514 VNAVA
-519 PKSTTTLQIN
+519 PKSTTTIQFDTGANN
-529 YGNSNSA
+529 YI
-536 TTNYGLTYF
+536 TKLYGGTF
-545 TDEVRKI
+545 FADEVRKI

>member
-38 KDIVPTYSDL
+38 QGIVSTYNDL
-48 PIGEQGNIYA
+48 PTGQQGNIYA
-58 VGTEAPFELYVYND
+58 VGTEAPFELYLYND
-72 SSWVNL
+72 SSWVSL

-85 PRGEQGPQGQIGNPG
+85 P
-100 PKGDKGEQGPRGYTG
+100 KGEQGPRGQDGLPGPKGLTGEQGPRGFTG
-115 AQGVPGQAGPKGEQ
+115 APGVPGQAGPKGEQ

-136 IQGPIGPKG
+136 PEGPRGYKG

-168 GPIGL
+168 GIQGIQ
-173 TGPKGDTGPI
+173 GPKGDTGPI
-183 GPQGPQGI
+183 GPQGPKGDQGL
-191 QGPKGDTGERGPIG
+191 KGDTGERGPIG

-215 TGATGPRGPQGEIG
+215 TGATGPQGPQGKVG

-263 YDMFTQEQLEGLRGP
+263 YDMFTAEQLEGLRGP
-278 QGIQGPQGLKG
+278 QGIQGPKG

-295 ATGPKGDTGAQGPQG
+295 ATGPKGDTGPQGPQG

-322 DQGDPTSITVN
+322 DKGDPTSITVN

-340 GGNITLPSFLPLTG
+340 SGNITLPSFLPLTG

-369 WFQTTE
+369 WLQTT
-375 ATDLGSA
+375 AANDLGKA
-382 PPKYGVIS
+382 PTKYGVIDNS
-390 TGNWLYTRTL
+390 GWLYTRTL

-438 TYLIKDELG
+438 SYLIKEELG

-460 MRAFSSGS
+460 IRALNAGYG
-468 EGSYLVF
+468 GSYIVF

-485 TEETLY
+485 TKSSLY
-491 TNFPDKSIQANGYY
+491 SVFPDKGFQASGYY
-505 SVATKAGNR
+505 SVPTKADYR
-514 VNAVT
+514 VNGIT
-519 PKSTTTLQIN
+519 IK
-529 YGNSNSA
+529 SA
-536 TTNYGLTYF
+536 TQIQFDYGDNNYITTDYGGTYF
-545 TDEVRKI
+545 ADEVRKI
-552 A
+552 S

>member
-48 PIGEQGNIYA
+48 PTGEQGSIYA

-173 TGPKGDTGPI
+173 TGPKGDTGAI

-215 TGATGPRGPQGEIG
+215 TGATGPRGPQGEVG

-263 YDMFTQEQLEGLRGP
+263 YDMFTAEQLEGLRGP
-278 QGIQGPQGLKG
+278 QGIQGPKGEQGIQGIQGPKGDKGDKGDTGAQGPQGLKG

-322 DQGDPTSITVN
+322 DKGDPTSITVN
-333 GTTYTQS
+333 GTEYSRDSS
-340 GGNITLPSFLPLTG
+340 GMITLPSFLPLTG

-369 WFQTTE
+369 WFQTT
-375 ATDLGSA
+375 AANDLGKA
-382 PPKYGVIS
+382 PTKYGVIDNS
-390 TGNWLYTRTL
+390 GWLYTRTL
-400 DETKTDLGITNKLD
+400 DETKTDLGIT
-414 TSSFQG
+414 
-420 FINNPFGWVDD
+420 
-431 AGSYDAW
+431 
-438 TYLIKDELG
+438 
-447 FIDTP
+447 P

-460 MRAFSSGS
+460 IRALNADYG
-468 EGSYLVF
+468 GSYVVF

-485 TEETLY
+485 TKSTLY
-491 TNFPDKSIQANGYY
+491 NAFPDKSFQASGYY
-505 SVATKAGNR
+505 NSYTSADHRINGVIIKSAT
-514 VNAVT
+514 
-519 PKSTTTLQIN
+519 QIQFD
-529 YGNSNSA
+529 YGYNDYI
-536 TTNYGLTYF
+536 TTNYGGTYF
-545 TDEVRKI
+545 ADAVMKI
-552 A
+552 I